1 VPIARK
7 VVGSA
12 GTVSLDEKSART
24 LARARISRIIA
35 DRDESLRRTIR
46 NLPKKRHAWL
56 RAIQRSV
63 SLILGESLLLAGA
76 TNRQVLF
83 VCLDPVDD
91 RPGWLEMTCYLC
103 RFDREPESVTVALL
117 SAHAIAQLM
126 VRRRDVD
133 PIAILKSEILK
144 WTLLR
149 LMDTEREPYA
159 ILPTETG
166 YFTMGIDEELG
177 IYVFTTWLA
186 NRQLTDREQRIL
198 AMLRKEER
206 LGFSEKLADVV

>member
-1 VPIARK
+1 VAIEQKA
-7 VVGSA
+7 VGSA

-24 LARARISRIIA
+24 LARGRISRIVA
-35 DRDESLRRTIR
+35 DRDEHLSRTIR

-56 RAIQRSV
+56 RAIQRNV
-63 SLILGESLLLAGA
+63 SLILGESLLLVGA
-76 TNRQVLF
+76 TNRHVLF

-91 RPGWLEMTCYLC
+91 RRGWLEMSCYVC
-103 RFDREPESVTVALL
+103 RFGREPESVTVALL

-144 WTLLR
+144 WTLIR
-149 LMDTEREPYA
+149 LMDTEREQYA

-166 YFTMGIDEELG
+166 YFTMGRDEKLG
-177 IYVFTTWLA
+177 MYVFTTWLA
-186 NRQLTDREQRIL
+186 NRQLTDREQRTL
-198 AMLRKEER
+198 ATLRKEER
-206 LGFSEKLADVV
+206 LGFSEKLSNLV